1 MSDDLSQRPDS
12 SAAPHSAAEPGEPP
26 TRDELAPPPLA
37 PPAFQP
43 PPLAPPPF
51 EPPVVAAP
59 PFAAPPFAAPPF
71 PPPPFAPVPNA
82 PHLFTDQF
90 RVPRGRPVLGGSLWV
105 FGAVLW
111 AYVVMGEWVLR
122 FDLPEAWGALV
133 VLASYGLA
141 WFSCVEHLRAPADR
155 WRKLTPGAL
164 GLVLFVI
171 LILLVTSLFGTTRQS
186 VVGGV
191 TLLLW
196 FFAAAFYMLGRRL
209 TGRPRVI
216 QPRRR
221 TAATVALWLVSGL
234 GTIASLGSIMS
245 HT

>member
-1 MSDDLSQRPDS
+1 MSDDTSQRPDP
-12 SAAPHSAAEPGEPP
+12 SAAPPAPS
-26 TRDELAPPPLA
+26 PPPVEPEPQLL
-37 PPAFQP
+37 P
-43 PPLAPPPF
+43 PPHPQAFAPPPF
-51 EPPVVAAP
+51 APPPVEPPPFGP
-59 PFAAPPFAAPPF
+59 PPN

-90 RVPRGRPVLGGSLWV
+90 RGQRGRPVLGGSLWV

-122 FDLPEAWGALV
+122 FDLPEAWAALV

-141 WFSCVEHLRAPADR
+141 WFSAVEHLTTRADR
-155 WRKLTPGAL
+155 WRKLAPGAT
-164 GLVLFVI
+164 GLVLFV
-171 LILLVTSLFGTTRQS
+171 LLVLFVTVTLGTSRQS
-186 VVGGV
+186 IVGGI

-196 FFAAAFYMLGRRL
+196 FFAAAFYILGRRVAA
-209 TGRPRVI
+209 RPRVVR
-216 QPRRR
+216 PRRR
-221 TAATVALWLVSGL
+221 VAATIVLWLVSGL

>member
-1 MSDDLSQRPDS
+1 MSDDTSLRPDPN
-12 SAAPHSAAEPGEPP
+12 AAPQEETA
-26 TRDELAPPPLA
+26 TRDELAPPPLE
-37 PPAFQP
+37 PPPFQP

-51 EPPVVAAP
+51 EPPAIAAP
-59 PFAAPPFAAPPF
+59 APPHFAPPPN

-82 PHLFTDQF
+82 PHLFSDQF
-90 RVPRGRPVLGGSLWV
+90 RGRRGRPVLGGSLWV

-122 FDLPEAWGALV
+122 FNLPEAWGALV
-133 VLASYGLA
+133 VLATFGLA
-141 WFSCVEHLRAPADR
+141 WFSSVEHLTAPADR
-155 WRKLTPGAL
+155 WRKLGPAAL
-164 GLVLFVI
+164 GLVLFVSMI
-171 LILLVTSLFGTTRQS
+171 LVATLLLGSPRQS
-186 VVGGV
+186 IAGAV

-196 FFAAAFYMLGRRL
+196 FFSAAFYMLGRRV
-209 TGRPRVI
+209 TARPRVV

-221 TAATVALWLVSGL
+221 VAITIALWLLSGV